1 MTESSELELD
11 PNHITNPD
19 NVAINAPPTET
30 TPLLISDPTN
40 STTND
45 SGTQKLHSRT
55 QEPPQKNIGTV
66 DSFVYILIQMYGYG
80 VLALPVVYQQ
90 GSHKKYNQLCIL
102 YFFELKK
109 FCFRSTQFFVMIY
122 SWFDR
127 NDVGTDFVH
136 FLLWTGTTSGRR
148 SHCTHSRK

>member
-1 MTESSELELD
+1 MTESSELELN

-90 GSHKKYNQLCIL
+90 GSHKKIQSIMYFVFFRVEEIL
-102 YFFELKK
+102 F
-109 FCFRSTQFFVMIY
+109 S
-122 SWFDR
+122 
-127 NDVGTDFVH
+127 
-136 FLLWTGTTSGRR
+136 
-148 SHCTHSRK
+148 